1 MSENDEDELSMSDM
15 LEAVKGCSSSIRYQ
29 RGIILKLCGITIG
42 NLDGVIG
49 TSQRTSPRTLDNLE
63 PAVLKELVP
72 KLTRC
77 LDECRHFLTHTLPFE
92 FDCLTSALDNLDS
105 LSSEAI
111 TAHETSISI
120 CPTVDQATDTLDQAH
135 DTCDQVLNRVV
146 CLDQKLTELTKL
158 HNVQLKEL
166 QDLKSTITAL
176 PPPITSA
183 DFNHVHSIQMKELEG
198 LAIAVKSQPPP
209 VHPVLDYTKIK
220 FPPLPRPPPLSS
232 PPIHQ
237 PIPPVSFKKQMRKS
251 SNEIEKRNN
260 VMVYGLA
267 VDNYSAKSSVLK
279 MFRQCGV
286 EGLSSVADNIVS
298 AHVVG
303 TNGAHP
309 AVRVVMSNHWIVN
322 EVLTVARQLKT
333 TTYSHVYLS
342 KDRTP
347 EERERHKK
355 CVDELKQKMSDCPD
369 RRWAILRGC
378 VVDKGQFVTHGH

>member
-1 MSENDEDELSMSDM
+1 MSENNEDELSVSEM
-15 LEAVKGCSSSIRYQ
+15 LEEVKHCSGSIRYQ
-29 RGIILKLCGITIG
+29 RGVILKLCGIQID
-42 NLDGVIG
+42 NLDSVIS
-49 TSQRTSPRTLDNLE
+49 TSQRTSPRTLDNIE
-63 PAVLKELVP
+63 PAALKELVL
-72 KLTRC
+72 KLSRC
-77 LDECRHFLTHTLPFE
+77 LDECKHFLTQTLPFE
-92 FDCLTSALDNLDS
+92 FGCLTSALDNLDA

-111 TAHETSISI
+111 TAHETSISV
-120 CPTVDQATDTLDQAH
+120 CPNVDQATDTSDLVLD
-135 DTCDQVLNRVV
+135 RVD

-183 DFNHVHSIQMKELEG
+183 DLNHVHSIQMKELED
-198 LAIAVKSQPPP
+198 LTIAIKSHPPTLP
-209 VHPVLDYTKIK
+209 PVLDYSKIK
-220 FPPLPRPPPLSS
+220 FPPLPRPPPLASS
-232 PPIHQ
+232 PIHQ
-237 PIPPVSFKKQMRKS
+237 PSPPVSFKKQMRKS
-251 SNEIEKRNN
+251 SNEIEKKNN
-260 VMVYGLA
+260 VMVYGLV
-267 VDNYSAKSSVLK
+267 VDNYSAKSSVSK

-309 AVRVVMSNHWIVN
+309 AVRVVMSNHWIVD

-333 TTYSHVYLS
+333 TTYNHVYLS

-378 VVDKGQFVTHGH
+378 VVDKGQFVSHGQ